1 MEDLESSGRFLDS
14 ICWSNVG
21 IIGLLRQVLAVDLGF
36 FTGCFFSFHQFT
48 RRADR
53 GSDCN
58 LGLVFN
64 YITTNTSFYACIS
77 SGSLTNFALSCTQI
91 LWLLRLSL

>member
-36 FTGCFFSFHQFT
+36 FTGCFFHFI
-48 RRADR
+48 
-53 GSDCN
+53 N
-58 LGLVFN
+58 
-64 YITTNTSFYACIS
+64 
-77 SGSLTNFALSCTQI
+77 SLDVLIEAGI
-91 LWLLRLSL
+91 AIWD

>member
-48 RRADR
+48 RHADR

-77 SGSLTNFALSCTQI
+77 SGS
-91 LWLLRLSL
+91 